1 MKIFLT
7 GGTGVLGRRV
17 VKLLSENNAEV
28 VVLSRSA
35 ENAALITQLG
45 GTPFSGDL
53 FNPDDLIR
61 GTAGAD
67 AILHLA
73 THIPRASK
81 TSAWALNDRI
91 RTEGTSNLLRAA
103 RTNGVPFFLQQSVA
117 LLYGDQQGREVTPE
131 TQLPAK
137 QPAMLRSAVEME
149 RLIREASGKGLAYAI
164 LRFGN
169 FYSADSVQTRGLLE
183 NFRKGKV
190 PLIGKGDFFWNMI
203 HADDAAAAV
212 AFVLFNRARF
222 ENKILNI
229 SDFNPLRFN
238 ELLTELAMATHSD
251 IPRRVPRYLA
261 RLVLGKDTFKVMTA
275 SYRITDAQAMEG
287 WTPRYRGFREG
298 LRSLGI

>member
-17 VKLLSENNAEV
+17 LKLLSENNAEV

-91 RTEGTSNLLRAA
+91 RTEGTANLLRAA
-103 RTNGVPFFLQQSVA
+103 RINGVPFYLQQSVA
-117 LLYGDQQGREVTPE
+117 LIYGDQQGRVVTPD
-131 TQLPAK
+131 TPLPEK

-149 RLIREASGKGLAYAI
+149 RLIREAAGDGLSYAI

-169 FYSADSVQTRGLLE
+169 FYSADSAQTRGLLE
-183 NFRKGKV
+183 NFRNGKV
-190 PLIGKGDFFWNMI
+190 PLIGKGDFYWNMI
-203 HADDAAAAV
+203 HSDDAAAAV

-222 ENKILNI
+222 ENKILNV
-229 SDFNPLRFN
+229 SDFNPLRFS
-238 ELLTELAMATHSD
+238 EFLAALAMATHSD
-251 IPRRVPRYLA
+251 MPRRVPRYLA
-261 RLVLGKDTFKVMTA
+261 RLLVGKDTFKVMTA

-287 WTPRYRGFREG
+287 WAPRYPGFREG

>member
-17 VKLLSENNAEV
+17 LKLLSENNAEV

-35 ENAALITQLG
+35 ENAALIAQSG

-53 FNPDDLIR
+53 FSPDDLIR

-73 THIPRASK
+73 THIPRTPQA
-81 TSAWALNDRI
+81 SAWALNDRI
-91 RTEGTSNLLRAA
+91 RTEGTANLLRAA
-103 RTNGVPFFLQQSVA
+103 RANGVPFYLQQSVA
-117 LLYGDQQGREVTPE
+117 LIYGDQQGREVTPD
-131 TQLPAK
+131 TPLPEK

-149 RLIREASGKGLAYAI
+149 RLIREAAGDGLSYAI

-169 FYSADSVQTRGLLE
+169 FYSADSAQTRGLLE
-183 NFRKGKV
+183 TFRKGKL

-203 HADDAAAAV
+203 HADDAASAV
-212 AFVLFNRARF
+212 AFVLFNRAKF
-222 ENKILNI
+222 QNKILNV
-229 SDFNPLRFN
+229 SDFNPLRFS
-238 ELLTELAMATHSD
+238 EFLHALTQGTHRD
-251 IPRRVPRYLA
+251 MPRRVPRFVA
-261 RLVLGKDTFKVMTA
+261 RLLLGKDAFRVMTA
-275 SYRITDAQAMEG
+275 SYRITNAKAMEG
-287 WTPRYRGFREG
+287 WTPRYPGFQEG